1 MPMFPVRAAKRAVL
15 PVLCRAPVLQH
26 RVTTTYRYER
36 PPRRE
41 RQQPAGAEDRGLRDG
56 KGTTTWGVSMLS
68 VQDDLAPASGILI
81 GVSIGTA
88 VWEVAIFIVW
98 HFM

>member
-1 MPMFPVRAAKRAVL
+1 MPMFPVRAARRAIL
-15 PVLCRAPVLQH
+15 PVLCRARVLQH

-41 RQQPAGAEDRGLRDG
+41 RQQPAGAEVVVFVTARAPLPRG
-56 KGTTTWGVSMLS
+56 VPMLS

>member
-1 MPMFPVRAAKRAVL
+1 
-15 PVLCRAPVLQH
+15 
-26 RVTTTYRYER
+26 
-36 PPRRE
+36 
-41 RQQPAGAEDRGLRDG
+41 
-56 KGTTTWGVSMLS
+56 MLS
-68 VQDDLAPASGILI
+68 VQDNLAPASGILI

>member
-1 MPMFPVRAAKRAVL
+1 VTAARVLGATRTRVAASCHHDLPLRALAEQ
-15 PVLCRAPVLQH
+15 RAPAH
-26 RVTTTYRYER
+26 
-36 PPRRE
+36 
-41 RQQPAGAEDRGLRDG
+41 RGLRDG
-56 KGTTTWGVSMLS
+56 KGTTTRGVPMLS